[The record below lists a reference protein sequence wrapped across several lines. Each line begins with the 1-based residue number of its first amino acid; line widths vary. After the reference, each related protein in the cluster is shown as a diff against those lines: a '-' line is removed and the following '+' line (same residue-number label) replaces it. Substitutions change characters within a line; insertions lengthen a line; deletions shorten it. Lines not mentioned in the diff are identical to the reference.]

1 MDAFDKDGS
10 RQDILLIGEGLEL
23 DFVHHDAEFDGVSL
37 NETGWEEKIKVRI
50 VSESDELSLMLG
62 KGNKNSFYKTI
73 PSIII
78 A

>member
-1 MDAFDKDGS
+1 MTPSSMGF
-10 RQDILLIGEGLEL
+10 
-23 DFVHHDAEFDGVSL
+23 SL
-37 NETGWEEKIKVRI
+37 NETGWEEKIKVRT